1 VKTKI
6 QIPKKFTVDFH
17 LFDSFPDMCFIISNK
32 GEILNSNISTQIKL
46 NVPLRKSSINFF
58 ELIEESNKKS
68 TKEFFNKCLEEN
80 KSKNLLTKF
89 KTDNIVLDVELLISP
104 YWEADESSNNSN
116 CFILARDISEERQK
130 ELDLLRFYNVA
141 EKTVFPLQITSPQG
155 KMLYVNPAYEA
166 VSGYSKE
173 ELIGQNPKI
182 FGSRKQPEKFWTD
195 MWKTIKG
202 GKVWVGEVEN
212 RRKDG
217 RPFYSQLLISPI
229 LDNDG
234 VVMGFFGVHRDLSEK
249 KMLEKQLV
257 HSQKMESIGTLAA
270 GIAHEVGNP
279 LASISALV
287 QVIQRTTDD
296 QFVKEKIGLI
306 KSQVTR
312 ISKIIRDLVD
322 FSRPSNYEL
331 RLTDINQNIVEA
343 VNITKVGAKVKD
355 IIFEFN
361 KNDKIPLLPLVAD
374 QIEQVFIN
382 ILLNAVDSF
391 SEPSAVNKHD
401 KKIIIRTDVGEDE
414 VRITFADTGSGISD
428 ENMNKIFEPFFT
440 TKKEGKGTGLGLW
453 VSYGIVKSFQGEIRV
468 KSKLGKGTTFI
479 ITLPINP
486 R

>member
-1 VKTKI
+1 
-6 QIPKKFTVDFH
+6 
-17 LFDSFPDMCFIISNK
+17 
-32 GEILNSNISTQIKL
+32 
-46 NVPLRKSSINFF
+46 
-58 ELIEESNKKS
+58 
-68 TKEFFNKCLEEN
+68 
-80 KSKNLLTKF
+80 
-89 KTDNIVLDVELLISP
+89 
-104 YWEADESSNNSN
+104 
-116 CFILARDISEERQK
+116 
-130 ELDLLRFYNVA
+130 
-141 EKTVFPLQITSPQG
+141 
-155 KMLYVNPAYEA
+155 
-166 VSGYSKE
+166 
-173 ELIGQNPKI
+173 
-182 FGSRKQPEKFWTD
+182 
-195 MWKTIKG
+195 MWKIIRSGKG
-202 GKVWVGEVEN
+202 WVGEVEN

-414 VRITFADTGSGISD
+414 VRITFADTGSGITD

-440 TKKEGKGTGLGLW
+440 TKKEGRGTGLGLW

-486 R
+486 G